1 MGRGARR
8 RWTTLV
14 LLPASALAQTLTAT
28 NFVKYFDYDGIR
40 AVAGTVTVTTT
51 GTTQT
56 LDFSLTGLDNYCAI
70 SHTPTDPNGCGIHI
84 HSGTTCAGDAGGH
97 YYDEGTTTDDPWVG
111 IRYGGYGT
119 VAGEDSDTTPGVDTG
134 LLSSDL
140 EGRALIVHNFDGDR
154 IACALLAAPTPAPSS
169 SPTAPTLTPSSSP
182 TPVPVVVD
190 WKRQMDPQTLSVPAG
205 TTVTFT
211 WPSGVNHD
219 VHGMSDAAAFDNCDF
234 GTNKPLSYFPGV
246 SVGPEA
252 GGTKYYGCT
261 KTGHCA
267 DGQKIAITWIPEPNA
282 PTPKPT
288 LRPTPRPTVRPTP
301 PMPTLRPS
309 QKPTPRPTIM
319 TTGMEDAGMEEEDGS
334 EDQGEDQGED
344 QDENKGGGADAA
356 GGGLAIMG
364 IVIAAVVGLLCVG
377 GFVRWKQLQS
387 QDRTSKKGRD
397 TRNPIQRAAS
407 ESPTTAI

>member
-1 MGRGARR
+1 M
-8 RWTTLV
+8 LV

-28 NFVKYFDYDGIR
+28 NFVKYFDYDGMW

-56 LDFSLTGLDNYCAI
+56 LDMTLSGVDNYCSVYHAGA
-70 SHTPTDPNGCGIHI
+70 DPNTCGIHV
-84 HSGTTCAGDAGGH
+84 HSGTTCTDDAGGH
-97 YYDEGTTTDDPWVG
+97 YYNEETITDDPWAS
-111 IRYGGYGT
+111 IRYGGKGT
-119 VAGEDSDTTPGVDTG
+119 VSGTADGVVSVDTG
-134 LLSSDL
+134 LQLSEL
-140 EGRALIVHNFDGDR
+140 AGHAFIVHGWYGER
-154 IACALLAAPTPAPSS
+154 VACALLAAPTPAPSS
-169 SPTAPTLTPSSSP
+169 SPTAPTPAPAPAP

-190 WKRQMDPQTLSVPAG
+190 WKRQMDSQTLSVPAG
-205 TTVTFT
+205 TTVTFV
-211 WPSGVNHD
+211 WESGIFHD
-219 VHGMSDAAAFDNCDF
+219 VHEMSDATDFDNCEF
-234 GTNKPLSYFPGV
+234 GYNPPLSYMSGV

-282 PTPKPT
+282 PTPMPT

-309 QKPTPRPTIM
+309 QKPTPRPTII

-387 QDRTSKKGRD
+387 QDRTSKKGRE
-397 TRNPIQRAAS
+397 TRNPIQGTAP
-407 ESPTTAI
+407 PTTAI

>member
-28 NFVKYFDYDGIR
+28 NFVKYFDYDGYTT
-40 AVAGTVTVTTT
+40 VSGTVTVTAS

-56 LDFSLTGLDNYCAI
+56 FDMSLTGVDNHCSVWNAGDANN
-70 SHTPTDPNGCGIHI
+70 TCGIHV
-84 HSGTTCAGDAGGH
+84 HSGTTCTDDAGGH
-97 YYDEGTTTDDPWVG
+97 FYNQDIFADDPWAS
-111 IRYGGYGT
+111 IRYGGKGT
-119 VAGEDSDTTPGVDTG
+119 VSGTADGVVSVDTG
-134 LLSSDL
+134 LQLSEL
-140 EGRALIVHNFDGDR
+140 AGHAFIVHGWYGER
-154 IACALLAAPTPAPSS
+154 VACALLAAPTPAPSS
-169 SPTAPTLTPSSSP
+169 SPTAPTLKPSPAP

-190 WKRQMDPQTLSVPAG
+190 WKRPMDPQTLSVPAG

-219 VHGMSDAAAFDNCDF
+219 VHELSDATDFDNCDF
-234 GTNKPLSYFPGV
+234 GTNPPKGYFPGV
-246 SVGPEA
+246 SVGPED

-267 DGQKIAITWIPEPNA
+267 DGQKIAITWVPEAGA

-288 LRPTPRPTVRPTP
+288 LR
-301 PMPTLRPS
+301 
-309 QKPTPRPTIM
+309 PTPRPTIM

-377 GFVRWKQLQS
+377 GFVRWKQLHS
-387 QDRTSKKGRD
+387 QDRTSKKGRE
-397 TRNPIQRAAS
+397 TRNPIQPAA
-407 ESPTTAI
+407 SPTTAI

>member
-1 MGRGARR
+1 M
-8 RWTTLV
+8 LV

-28 NFVKYFDYDGIR
+28 NFVKYFDYDGYTI
-40 AVAGTVTVTTT
+40 VSGTVTVTAS

-56 LDFSLTGLDNYCAI
+56 FDMSLTGVDNHCSVWNAGDANN
-70 SHTPTDPNGCGIHI
+70 TCGIHV
-84 HSGTTCAGDAGGH
+84 HSGTTCTDDAGGH
-97 YYDEGTTTDDPWVG
+97 FYNQDIFADDPWAS
-111 IRYGGYGT
+111 IRYGGKGT
-119 VAGEDSDTTPGVDTG
+119 VSGTADGVVSVDTG
-134 LLSSDL
+134 LQLSEL
-140 EGRALIVHNFDGDR
+140 AGHAFIVHGWYGER
-154 IACALLAAPTPAPSS
+154 VACALLAAPTPAPSF
-169 SPTAPTLTPSSSP
+169 SPTAPTPAPAPAP

-190 WKRQMDPQTLSVPAG
+190 WKRQMDSQTLSVPAG
-205 TTVTFT
+205 TTVTFV
-211 WPSGVNHD
+211 WESGIFHD
-219 VHGMSDAAAFDNCDF
+219 VHEMSDATDFDNCEF
-234 GTNKPLSYFPGV
+234 GYNPPLSYMSGV

-282 PTPKPT
+282 PTPMPT

-387 QDRTSKKGRD
+387 QDRTSKKGRE
-397 TRNPIQRAAS
+397 TNNPIQRAAS
-407 ESPTTAI
+407 PTTAI

>member
-1 MGRGARR
+1 M
-8 RWTTLV
+8 LV

-28 NFVKYFDYDGIR
+28 NFVKYFDYDGY
-40 AVAGTVTVTTT
+40 ATVSGTVTVTAS

-56 LDFSLTGLDNYCAI
+56 LDMSLTGVDNYCSVHNAAE
-70 SHTPTDPNGCGIHI
+70 HNNTCGLHV
-84 HSGTTCAGDAGGH
+84 HSGTTCTDDAGGH
-97 YYDEGTTTDDPWVG
+97 YYNQEIFADDPWAS
-111 IRYGGYGT
+111 IRYGGKGT
-119 VAGEDSDTTPGVDTG
+119 VSGTADDPVSVDTG
-134 LLSSDL
+134 LQLSEL
-140 EGRALIVHNFDGDR
+140 AGHAFIVHGWYGER
-154 IACALLAAPTPAPSS
+154 IACALLVAPTPAPSS
-169 SPTAPTLTPSSSP
+169 SPTAPTLTPSSAP

-190 WKRQMDPQTLSVPAG
+190 WRRQMDPQTLSVPAG

-211 WPSGVNHD
+211 WSGVVHD
-219 VHGMSDAAAFDNCDF
+219 VYEMSDATAFDNCDF
-234 GTNKPLSYFPGV
+234 GHNPPLGYSAPV

-252 GGTKYYGCT
+252 GGTKYYGC
-261 KTGHCA
+261 KLTGHCY
-267 DGQKIAITWIPEPNA
+267 DGQKIAITWIPEANA

-309 QKPTPRPTIM
+309 QKPTPRPTII

-387 QDRTSKKGRD
+387 QDRTSKKGRE

-407 ESPTTAI
+407 PTTAI

>member
-1 MGRGARR
+1 M
-8 RWTTLV
+8 LV

-28 NFVKYFDYDGIR
+28 NFVKYFDYDGMW

-56 LDFSLTGLDNYCAI
+56 LDMTLSGVDNYCSVYHAG
-70 SHTPTDPNGCGIHI
+70 SDPLTCGIHV

-97 YYDEGTTTDDPWVG
+97 YYDEGTFTDDPWVG
-111 IRYGGYGT
+111 IRYGGWGSTSGSHSGT
-119 VAGEDSDTTPGVDTG
+119 TSVDTG
-134 LLSSDL
+134 LISSDL
-140 EGRALIVHNFDGDR
+140 EGRALIVHDYDGKR
-154 IACALLAAPTPAPSS
+154 IACALLAAPTPAPSF
-169 SPTAPTLTPSSSP
+169 SPTAPTPAPAPAP

-205 TTVTFT
+205 TTVTFV
-211 WPSGVNHD
+211 WESGIFHD
-219 VHGMSDAAAFDNCDF
+219 VHEMSDATDFDNCEF
-234 GTNKPLSYFPGV
+234 GYNPPLSYMSGV

-282 PTPKPT
+282 PTPTPT
-288 LRPTPRPTVRPTP
+288 LKPTPRPTPLPMPTPRPTP

-309 QKPTPRPTIM
+309 QKPTPRPTII

-387 QDRTSKKGRD
+387 QDRTSKKGRE
-397 TRNPIQRAAS
+397 TRNPIQPAA
-407 ESPTTAI
+407 SPTTAI